1 MELLIFP
8 FLPENAHRFENVSRA
23 GYTYSPG
30 NNRLRRHLESVR
42 SRYACQCNT
51 LGGSSELM
59 QIVFRIGSVIP
70 GSVPSLPASPQGPRN
85 RDHPKSWMRR
95 RMSWSSEGYR
105 SCYASSLDSG
115 TKPYTSCS
123 VQAGV
128 QDRNVP
134 MSYPHPKPVEALL
147 EIGFVLGGG
156 DNDQVIGILHGK
168 VARSLGRYFLLA
180 TR

>member
-59 QIVFRIGSVIP
+59 QIVFRIGSAIP

-115 TKPYTSCS
+115 TITLHFLFGTGWS
-123 VQAGV
+123 AGSK
-128 QDRNVP
+128 RTNVL
-134 MSYPHPKPVEALL
+134 SSSKT
-147 EIGFVLGGG
+147 G
-156 DNDQVIGILHGK
+156 
-168 VARSLGRYFLLA
+168 RSPAGNRV
-180 TR
+180 RPRRW